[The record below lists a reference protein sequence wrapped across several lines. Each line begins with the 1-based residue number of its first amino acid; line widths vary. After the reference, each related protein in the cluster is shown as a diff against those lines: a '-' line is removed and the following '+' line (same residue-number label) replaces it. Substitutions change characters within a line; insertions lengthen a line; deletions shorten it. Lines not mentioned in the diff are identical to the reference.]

1 MPLTPHASIGFLSGA
16 GLSTIGTEGQP
27 WVNLAAVVPGSGLW
41 NPNPPNSLTGNP
53 NPPSGNTGNP
63 NPPSSNTGNPNPPNA
78 YTGNPNPPYVPR
90 RAGWP
95 QPTQAPVPRVGIDP
109 DWVFSSPATMLA
121 QALRR
126 SAARIER
133 APAGKLQAT
142 EVASAQARGVRAA
155 GTDLWRWAPEF
166 RARMVAAELLGR
178 FQVVGR
184 TVYLAGRCTA
194 AGTLSCL
201 PVFALPDDL
210 HGAGLRMSEQV
221 DKVVRAAVEREDRM
235 AEILSQMNDLWPFFE
250 SVTGVSLDRAP
261 RTAELLAAAHDFLV
275 HPLMHLKQAVALAR
289 PVQTSSLVVPLIPTP
304 GHGSLPSGHATQ
316 AAFSSELLHILLYHG
331 RADAAPARRSEQLDR
346 LARRIAFNRVVS
358 GVHFPVDSLV
368 GYRLGT
374 QMARLVAALAGHERG
389 FPAVVGERDVLRGFE
404 LSESDPRHVRP
415 AWEPLAGDAPEGC
428 ELLQALW
435 QQAALELA
443 DFSI

>member
-1 MPLTPHASIGFLSGA
+1 VPLTPYASIGFLSGA
-16 GLSTIGTEGQP
+16 GLSTTGTEGQP

-63 NPPSSNTGNPNPPNA
+63 NPPNSNTGNPNPPFS
-78 YTGNPNPPYVPR
+78 PR
-90 RAGWP
+90 RPGWP
-95 QPTQAPVPRVGIDP
+95 QPTQAPMPRVGIDP

-133 APAGKLQAT
+133 TPAHKLQAS
-142 EVASAQARGVRAA
+142 EMARAQAEGVAAA
-155 GTDLWRWAPEF
+155 GSDLWRWAPEF

-178 FQVVGR
+178 FQVVQR
-184 TVYLAGRCTA
+184 TVYLAGCCTER
-194 AGTLSCL
+194 GTLTCQ
-201 PVFALPDDL
+201 PVFALPMDL
-210 HGAGLRMSEQV
+210 HDAGLRMSEQV

-261 RTAELLAAAHDFLV
+261 RTAELLTAAHDFLV

-304 GHGSLPSGHATQ
+304 GHGALPSGHATQ
-316 AAFSSELLHILLYHG
+316 AAFSSELLHILLY
-331 RADAAPARRSEQLDR
+331 ADRDGASPARRSEQLDR
-346 LARRIAFNRVVS
+346 LARRIAFNRVVA

-374 QMARLVAALAGHERG
+374 QMARHGRG
-389 FPAVVGERDVLRGFE
+389 FPAAVDAGEVLRGFE

-435 QQAALELA
+435 GQAERELA
-443 DFSI
+443 DLRI